1 MLLNHDYF
9 AYSSNLNLRQMRRR
23 CPDSQPIDK
32 VILRG
37 YRLVFPRRDMHWR
50 GGVAGIEPAVGL
62 HVEGALYRASGKD
75 LEALDRHEG
84 VCEGEY
90 IRTSVVVE
98 MLDHS
103 NRTALTYL
111 AVVEDESKSFFAPS
125 DRYLDAIIQGARDHD
140 LSYRWIQHLQAFRDF
155 SA

>member
-9 AYSSNLNLRQMRRR
+9 AYGSNLNLRQMRRR
-23 CPDSQPIDK
+23 CPDSQRIDK

-37 YRLVFPRRDMHWR
+37 YRLVFPRRDIHWR
-50 GGVAGIEPAVGL
+50 GGVAGIAPDVGL
-62 HVEGALYRASGKD
+62 HVEGALYRTSDND
-75 LEALDRHEG
+75 LAALDRYEG

-90 IRTSVVVE
+90 IRANVVVE
-98 MLDHS
+98 MSDHS
-103 NRTALTYL
+103 NRAALTYL
-111 AVVEDESKSFFAPS
+111 AVAEVESESVFAPS

-140 LSYRWIQHLQAFRDF
+140 LSYQWIQHLQAFRKL

>member
-9 AYSSNLNLRQMRRR
+9 AYGSNLNLCQMRRR
-23 CPDSQPIDK
+23 CPDSQRIDK

-37 YRLVFPRRDMHWR
+37 YRLVFPRRDIHWR
-50 GGVAGIEPAVGL
+50 GEVAGIAPDVGL
-62 HVEGALYRASGKD
+62 HVEGTLYRTSDND
-75 LEALDRHEG
+75 LAALDRYEG

-90 IRTSVVVE
+90 ICANVVVE
-98 MLDHS
+98 MSDHS

-111 AVVEDESKSFFAPS
+111 AVAEVESESFFAPW

-140 LSYRWIQHLQAFRDF
+140 LSYQWIRYLQAFRKL